1 MEERYKPLVLAFI
14 GDAHYNLYVKR
25 KLIDKYQQ
33 VNILQ
38 QQVAEFCSARFQAKL
53 SKYLIENG
61 IYNIEETDIF
71 KRARNQKS
79 HNAPKNTDIITYKIS
94 TGFEAVWGHWY
105 LNNEEEKMAKV
116 WEIIETIR
124 ER

>member
-1 MEERYKPLVLAFI
+1 MTERYKPLVLAFI

-38 QQVAEFCSARFQAKL
+38 QQVAELCSARFQAKL

-61 IYNIEETDIF
+61 IYNIEEMDIF

-94 TGFEAVWGHWY
+94 TGFEAVWGYWY
-105 LNNEEEKMAKV
+105 LRNDEERMAKV